1 MQASICFKS
10 SLMNCLLSA
19 NCLLLLSVHKY
30 TIANPPA
37 IDNSIMACNERIK
50 SPSASFRS
58 IVTLPLLSLTT
69 APRASF
75 SFPWRKSFLID
86 SVFVKVRKIELTS
99 SFFLFFFLYSTWSI
113 LIWDFCTYWCS
124 FSKIKRQFNKLEL
137 LTSFLSFFSLD
148 PFPLLELPRGC
159 FCELEAVLKKPS
171 GMWGWRAVGVDRLQQ
186 AIHPMECINRTGRE
200 KGREGKAKERNSQLG
215 NRWLLSAVLQRR
227 AGRGLAHSS
236 CSLAALFEMLK
247 KSWWKRRVFFA
258 EFPTFLNNNN

>member
-37 IDNSIMACNERIK
+37 IDNSLMPCNERIK

-75 SFPWRKSFLID
+75 SFPWRKKKFSYWFSFYQGAQNRTD
-86 SVFVKVRKIELTS
+86 KQ
-99 SFFLFFFLYSTWSI
+99 FFSFFLYSTWSI

-124 FSKIKRQFNKLEL
+124 FSKIKRQFNEIEL

-171 GMWGWRAVGVDRLQQ
+171 GMWGGLWMDRLQQ
-186 AIHPMECINRTGRE
+186 AIHPMECINRMGERGERRE
-200 KGREGKAKERNSQLG
+200 GKGREGGEQSVGKSLTAVC
-215 NRWLLSAVLQRR
+215 SA
-227 AGRGLAHSS
+227 ARGGA
-236 CSLAALFEMLK
+236 
-247 KSWWKRRVFFA
+247 
-258 EFPTFLNNNN
+258 